1 MVKIVTYQC
10 PSKTILAFLFS
21 DKIRALYAAPGKSRG
36 AVWVVGI
43 DDVSEMRAVSSSDR
57 PA

>member
-43 DDVSEMRAVSSSDR
+43 DDVPEMRAVS
-57 PA
+57 